1 MDLSGY
7 SIEQLRELKKDI
19 DKEMASRRKENAK
32 RAQQEIKKIA
42 ESYGFNLSD
51 LMGGQPVRARSKA
64 KAQFQNPSDTTQ
76 TWSGRGRKPAWV
88 KEWEAAGKSL
98 EDLRI
103 S

>member
-1 MDLSGY
+1 MDLSNY
-7 SIEQLRELKKDI
+7 TIEQLHQLKRDI
-19 DKEMASRRKENAK
+19 DKEVSGRRKENAK

-51 LMGGQPVRARSKA
+51 LMGGKPTAKREKA
-64 KAQFQNPSDTTQ
+64 KAQFQNPSDPSQ

-88 KEWEAAGKSL
+88 KAWESAGRSV

>member
-1 MDLSGY
+1 MDLTSY
-7 SIEQLRELKKDI
+7 TVEQLRQLKKDI
-19 DKEMASRRKENAK
+19 DKEMTERRKENAK

-51 LMGGQPVRARSKA
+51 LMSGQPVRARSKA
-64 KAQFQNPSDTTQ
+64 KAQFQNPRDESQ

-88 KEWEAAGKSL
+88 KEWEAAGNSL

-103 S
+103 G